1 MIEVAAKSAVSIAPS
16 GANNVRIVPYCHESR
31 RWHRGIVGLSELGAR
46 DRDGCCRK
54 RRDQV
59 PDYSHDGPRTT
70 LETPF
75 MVVVSGAKLTAGVGD
90 SVVDWNVERG
100 IFKVVAESKRDF
112 KA

>member
-1 MIEVAAKSAVSIAPS
+1 
-16 GANNVRIVPYCHESR
+16 
-31 RWHRGIVGLSELGAR
+31 
-46 DRDGCCRK
+46 
-54 RRDQV
+54 
-59 PDYSHDGPRTT
+59 
-70 LETPF
+70 